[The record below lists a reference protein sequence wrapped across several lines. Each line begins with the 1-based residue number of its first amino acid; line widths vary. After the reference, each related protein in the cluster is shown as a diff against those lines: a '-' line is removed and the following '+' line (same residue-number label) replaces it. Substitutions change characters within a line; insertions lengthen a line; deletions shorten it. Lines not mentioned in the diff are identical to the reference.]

1 MTTATSP
8 AAYTTLKTVSVRVK
22 TATGDYYQ
30 AKGLFDTGS
39 ERSYLSTA
47 LRKVLKPK
55 KLSEEYLRFAT
66 FGSSSGGSRKLAT
79 IYEVELMDNQNQA
92 HPVRLA
98 EVKDIAPPIFQY
110 KVPDLSLPP
119 FKGLKFA
126 DVYDT
131 DCYVTLEFL
140 IGADLYWSFLQED
153 DAVRS
158 GNLVAMNSPF
168 GYVLSGLSN
177 IL

>member
-1 MTTATSP
+1 M
-8 AAYTTLKTVSVRVK
+8 
-22 TATGDYYQ
+22 
-30 AKGLFDTGS
+30 
-39 ERSYLSTA
+39 
-47 LRKVLKPK
+47 
-55 KLSEEYLRFAT
+55 
-66 FGSSSGGSRKLAT
+66 
-79 IYEVELMDNQNQA
+79 ELIDNQNQA

-126 DVYDT
+126 EFYDT

-140 IGADLYWSFLQED
+140 IGADLYWSFIKED
-153 DAVRS
+153 DTVRS
-158 GNLVAMNSPF
+158 GNLVALNFPF
-168 GYVLSGLSN
+168 GYILSGISN